1 MRELKL
7 SLPFI
12 GSRHEP
18 VGANATVG
26 LTGLGKTKAEQF
38 STQGPKF
45 DVIGYLDE
53 NGPSSLS
60 EIAEAPNVRMSI
72 SKVKRIV
79 ASLIAS
85 GYVQKVGANQ
95 P

>member
-7 SLPFI
+7 NLPFI

-60 EIAEAPNVRMSI
+60 EIAEGTRMSI
-72 SKVKRIV
+72 NKVKRI
-79 ASLIAS
+79 AQSLKAS